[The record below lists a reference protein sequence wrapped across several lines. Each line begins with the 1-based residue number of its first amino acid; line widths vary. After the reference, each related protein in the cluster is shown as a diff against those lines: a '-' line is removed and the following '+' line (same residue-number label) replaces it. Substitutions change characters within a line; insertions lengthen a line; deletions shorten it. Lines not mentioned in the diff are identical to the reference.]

1 MDDLLRRRRPA
12 FVLVAVI
19 ALILGI
25 AIFRLP
31 DSLLTNIE
39 NASPLTVSQRL
50 WLIRFLGFFAFAQ
63 ALYVGLS
70 VLRVETVRQARL
82 EERYATMPFDQL
94 VGALARNSAFA
105 IWLTILY
112 GLVGLGLTGHRGS
125 IWLFIV
131 IALLQMAWYYRQT
144 GEIAGW
150 LALQMPPDAVSRP
163 SGVWEREPDDYSPP
177 LLRGMKPIEP
187 RSS

>member
-1 MDDLLRRRRPA
+1 MDELLRRRRPA

-19 ALILGI
+19 VLLFGI
-25 AIFRLP
+25 AVFRLP
-31 DSLLTNIE
+31 DSLLTKVE
-39 NASPLTVSQRL
+39 NASPLTVTQRL

-82 EERYATMPFDQL
+82 EDRYAAMPFDQL

-112 GLVGLGLTGHRGS
+112 GFVGLALTGHRGS
-125 IWLFIV
+125 FLLFGV

-144 GEIAGW
+144 GEIARW
-150 LALQMPPDAVSRP
+150 LVLQIPPDASEP
-163 SGVWEREPDDYSPP
+163 ASGVWEREPDDYSPP